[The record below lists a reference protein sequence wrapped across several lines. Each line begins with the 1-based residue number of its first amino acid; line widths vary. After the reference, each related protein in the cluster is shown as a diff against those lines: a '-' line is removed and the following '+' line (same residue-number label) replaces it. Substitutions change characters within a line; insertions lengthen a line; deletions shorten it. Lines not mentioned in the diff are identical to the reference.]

1 MTQIQQKN
9 RKNQRQILSLRRR
22 GEVEMGSIV
31 LALVSLAVVG
41 LVVALLV
48 SVKYWDIRSGMHIG
62 GSVDP
67 VQQLQDV
74 QEAMIPDVTEVVTGK
89 EAVVFVGIWTSSK
102 GESGEIGLVILG
114 PLDISIPRNPNAYLF
129 DPADYSCHCP
139 AECEV
144 TPGSGSSPVEVRLN
158 SPPPSTDL
166 HTLTQKT
173 FFRQDTRLANN
184 LSFRVSE
191 KCLIGGGM
199 IYSMELKKISQEQY
213 DVIAGDFH
221 RQMAERQPQ
230 VDALLA
236 PSPHETLGY
245 AAVFC
250 GPWKKATLVGEVA
263 LAVTDYDDKTAELAG
278 FLFDPADD
286 TMRRP
291 FTGHVQLT
299 PAVKLT
305 ILPSQTEV
313 IDGLT
318 TRISITQ
325 KEFLSNF
332 GRIGI
337 ELELYVNEDR
347 LVSYTDFEMNLKRM
361 RTAEEND

>member
-1 MTQIQQKN
+1 
-9 RKNQRQILSLRRR
+9 
-22 GEVEMGSIV
+22 MGSIV
-31 LALVSLAVVG
+31 LALATLAVVG
-41 LVVALLV
+41 LLIALLV
-48 SVKYWDIRSGMHIG
+48 SVKYWDFRLKMHVG
-62 GSVDP
+62 GSIDP

-74 QEAMIPDVTEVVTGK
+74 QEAMIPDVTEVATGK
-89 EAVVFVGIWTSSK
+89 EAVVFVGTWTSTK
-102 GESGEIGLVILG
+102 NESGEIGLVILG
-114 PLDISIPRNPNAYLF
+114 PFEFSMERKPNAYLF
-129 DPADYSCHCP
+129 DPTDYSCHCP

-144 TPGSGSSPVEVRLN
+144 TPGSGKSPVEVRLN
-158 SPPPSTDL
+158 SPPPSIDL

-199 IYSMELKKISQEQY
+199 IYSMELKKIEQEQY
-213 DVIAGDFH
+213 DAIARDFH

-236 PSPHETLGY
+236 PSSHETLGR

-250 GPWKKATLVGEVA
+250 GPWKKGALVGEVA
-263 LAVTDYDDKTAELAG
+263 LAVTDYDERTAELAG

-291 FTGHVQLT
+291 FTGQVQLT
-299 PAVKLT
+299 PTMKLT

-313 IDGLT
+313 IDGLS
-318 TRISITQ
+318 TRMSTTQ
-325 KEFLSNF
+325 KQFLSNF
-332 GRIGI
+332 GRIGA
-337 ELELYVNEDR
+337 ELELCIRGDR
-347 LVSYTDFEMNLKRM
+347 LVSYTDFEMNLKRVQA
-361 RTAEEND
+361 AEEND